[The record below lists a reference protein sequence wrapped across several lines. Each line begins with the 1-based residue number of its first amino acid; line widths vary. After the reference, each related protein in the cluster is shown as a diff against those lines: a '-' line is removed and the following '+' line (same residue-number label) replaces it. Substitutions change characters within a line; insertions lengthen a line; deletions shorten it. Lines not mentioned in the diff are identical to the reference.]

1 MYVLVHVGPGCA
13 ANALGTIRESSSSWG
28 STTNLQSAFSGA
40 DTEADTQQMTK
51 AGSHVTAPDKGLQPA
66 DTVAV
71 QRLTLLPAPDVQSQ
85 SPSRSDSGLRP
96 QASEF
101 ASSVQLELNLEAP
114 DSSPASSVRSEA
126 VSEAGI
132 VAEPRLMTHVTG
144 TKCMQAPK
152 LQSMLG

>member
-1 MYVLVHVGPGCA
+1 MCVYVLVHVGPGCA

-51 AGSHVTAPDKGLQPA
+51 AGSHVTAPESGQQPA
-66 DTVAV
+66 
-71 QRLTLLPAPDVQSQ
+71 APDVQSQ
-85 SPSRSDSGLRP
+85 SPSGSDSGLRP
-96 QASEF
+96 QASEL
-101 ASSVQLELNLEAP
+101 ASSVQSELNLEAP

-144 TKCMQAPK
+144 TNDLDIIANVVVRPQP
-152 LQSMLG
+152 GIYT